1 MDVCEVDARM
11 QGQRAEESARA
22 HARARAIV
30 MNAPAPPRL
39 GPRWCVFS
47 GFKSGIVRDDSSKAY
62 TVPRVANTYLKII

>member
-30 MNAPAPPRL
+30 MDAPAPPAL
-39 GPRWCVFS
+39 GRGGMFFQGS
-47 GFKSGIVRDDSSKAY
+47 NLA
-62 TVPRVANTYLKII
+62 L